1 MAVDSLQVRFNEED
15 LSTQGSP
22 SQAAARIPS
31 SDAHP
36 RGPSCDSGP
45 ETQGSQAAGC
55 LKIGRRYQPL
65 RTSRHFRLVF
75 SGGKRCRVGGLSV
88 ISAPNTTDRTGIGLV
103 AGRRVGTAV
112 VRNRAKRRLRAALAE
127 VGPPPGRDYVVVAT
141 RQVAEVPFRT
151 LVEWLRAA
159 LETVMENESTT

>member
-1 MAVDSLQVRFNEED
+1 M
-15 LSTQGSP
+15 
-22 SQAAARIPS
+22 PS